1 MAEGRRTACM
11 VRVSAETK
19 RALELLSSQD
29 GITQGECLGRLASAE
44 LERRA
49 VNQWYTSGKQ
59 SGKPVVYQN
68 PPVTT
73 GDHTDGHSAQAVEV
87 AALSTKLEAVTR
99 ERDRAW
105 SDLEAARA
113 DLVQA
118 RQDLAHTLDANAD
131 MAQAMSA
138 QAQAHAIAQAAAR
151 PGLAERLRR
160 RLGRS

>member
-29 GITQGECLGRLASAE
+29 GVTQGECLGRLASAE

-59 SGKPVVYQN
+59 SGKPAVYQN

-73 GDHTDGHSAQAVEV
+73 GDHTDDHSAQAVETDV
-87 AALSTKLEAVTR
+87 LSAKLEAVTR

-105 SDLEAARA
+105 SDLGAARA
-113 DLVQA
+113 DLSQA
-118 RQDLAHTLDANAD
+118 RQDLARALDSVAD
-131 MAQAMSA
+131 LTQAVSA

-160 RLGRS
+160 LLGRS

>member
-29 GITQGECLGRLASAE
+29 GVTQGECLGRLASAE

-59 SGKPVVYQN
+59 SGKPAVYQN

-73 GDHTDGHSAQAVEV
+73 GDHADDHSAQAVETDV
-87 AALSTKLEAVTR
+87 LSAKLEAVTR

-105 SDLEAARA
+105 LDLDAARA
-113 DLVQA
+113 DLARALDSVADLTQA
-118 RQDLAHTLDANAD
+118 V
-131 MAQAMSA
+131 SA

-160 RLGRS
+160 LLGRS

>member
-1 MAEGRRTACM
+1 MAEGRHTACM

-19 RALELLSSQD
+19 RALELPSSQD

-59 SGKPVVYQN
+59 SGKPAVYQN

-73 GDHTDGHSAQAVEV
+73 GDHADDHSAQAVETDV
-87 AALSTKLEAVTR
+87 LSAKLEAVTR

-105 SDLEAARA
+105 LDLDAARA
-113 DLVQA
+113 DLARALDSVADLTQA
-118 RQDLAHTLDANAD
+118 V
-131 MAQAMSA
+131 SA

-160 RLGRS
+160 LLGRS

>member
-29 GITQGECLGRLASAE
+29 GVTQGECLGRLASAE

-59 SGKPVVYQN
+59 SGKPAVYQN

-73 GDHTDGHSAQAVEV
+73 GDHADDHSAQAVETDV
-87 AALSTKLEAVTR
+87 LSAKLEAVTR

-105 SDLEAARA
+105 LDLDAARA
-113 DLVQA
+113 DLA
-118 RQDLAHTLDANAD
+118 RALDSVADLT
-131 MAQAMSA
+131 QTVSA
-138 QAQAHAIAQAAAR
+138 QAQAHAIAQATAR
-151 PGLAERLRR
+151 PRLAERLRR
-160 RLGRS
+160 LLGRS